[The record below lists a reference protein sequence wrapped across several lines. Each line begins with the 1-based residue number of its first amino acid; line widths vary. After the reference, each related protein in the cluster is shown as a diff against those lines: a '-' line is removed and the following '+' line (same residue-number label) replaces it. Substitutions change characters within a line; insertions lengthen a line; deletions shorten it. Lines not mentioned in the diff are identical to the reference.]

1 MIHSETFKP
10 PPSLPGHTNSLELVM
25 SLFRGSAVILLV
37 AVAPLAAQTPDT
49 PPVLQAPVTLTA
61 ADSAHYLALG
71 QKYTRWFLTGN
82 ADSLVAVVHPSALEG
97 LGGLEGVRE
106 AQGRVAERAGI
117 ETKVVEEKLTRRR
130 GRLQFW
136 HAGTFSEMT
145 DDQFVIRFLLDEN
158 GMIVGAGLGPKAQTP
173 PVD

>member
-1 MIHSETFKP
+1 
-10 PPSLPGHTNSLELVM
+10 M

-37 AVAPLAAQTPDT
+37 AAAPLAAQTPDA
-49 PPVLQAPVTLTA
+49 PPALQAPATLSA
-61 ADSAHYLALG
+61 ADSARFLALG

-82 ADSLVAVVHPSALEG
+82 ADSLLAAVHPSAVEG

-106 AQGRVAERAGI
+106 AQGRVAEGAGI
-117 ETKVVEEKLTRRR
+117 EVKVVEEKLTRRR

-136 HAGTFSEMT
+136 HAGDFSEMT
-145 DDQFVIRFLLDEN
+145 NDQFVIRFVLDEN
-158 GMIVGAGLGPKAQTP
+158 GLIIGAGLGPKANTP